1 MSKLELYDTQVVHDT
16 IEECLR
22 PSLEVR
28 RVSRERL
35 ALSGLTRV
43 QYDLVVNIA
52 AGLSPADIA
61 NARGKS
67 LRTIELMMNR
77 IQDQHPELVLDSKRT
92 RTESAARFMESIPT

>member
-1 MSKLELYDTQVVHDT
+1 M
-16 IEECLR
+16 
-22 PSLEVR
+22 
-28 RVSRERL
+28 
-35 ALSGLTRV
+35 SGLTRV

-77 IQDQHPELVLDSKRT
+77 IQDQHPDLVLDSKRT
-92 RTESAARFMESIPT
+92 RTESAARFLERIPT